1 MDPISILT
9 ITQIACTISF
19 QVVSTLYAFA
29 SDVKDL
35 DGKLKGFTDEVEGLR
50 RILIAITTS
59 LNDPQLRLVESSTG
73 KYGNNDMW
81 EAIHGSVEDCRLY
94 LEKLRCE
101 LSGIRK
107 KKGEGNI
114 IRQAIRALELR
125 LNKDDINNLRSQVRS
140 HQLGLNT
147 ALQMLNVYMCCR
159 LPMQMQD
166 SLAPQ
171 IATLGEAMAK
181 LQTSIDDQS
190 SLRMKPLAVSMSADA
205 TSINNGIQGSTH
217 QILTSISNSLSYDAK
232 ISDSADQTLVTSTG
246 SNSHRNVSTNLDS
259 TSGDSSIARRLNAAA
274 LKIHSNASAI
284 SNARSTVWGGSER
297 VLTSGSEWGEPL
309 SLTARG
315 NIEKWLSQPRTNG
328 IAEEDDNSNVASSTL
343 ETSIFSHD
351 KMSSSRSK
359 ETESDELDSDAE
371 GELAADIVEK
381 LLIRA
386 NITYEARA
394 FTEAENIYRH
404 ALYRSKSISF
414 TRKTKL
420 NLKHAVYQLACACV
434 QQKKLEEAKN
444 LLLDLVQEY
453 SLDSKHAYLIL
464 WASYVLGQIF
474 VLERDFENAEMHCKR
489 AVMGHR
495 RMLGKDAKE
504 TYAAIQLL
512 VVVYSSEFAPDGV
525 KYEAEVWRDML
536 PQEIRDKDEK
546 TERTFHGH
554 DKEHKSSNSSIN
566 TTLPINTSHPS
577 LLDWEDF
584 APHSDSQGSAVTI
597 INNHAFTGLLDR
609 CLVSQ
614 WAQNGIMFPPNA
626 KMTQAWLI
634 QNLGPLRWPV
644 GCYVGFRGGNIML
657 ESGKEG
663 SEHTDHAIGSG
674 EDFNFTVN
682 VIVPQQPGIAKSY
695 WQLCTAEGVGF
706 GQVFWF
712 TIMVTGLTEQDE
724 QQAASNTQRE
734 KSDTQIGRLTEQSLQ
749 IHKAAVRGVPDSSK
763 LRLWTDTTGSFTV
776 EAEYLGCKDEKI
788 NLHKANG
795 VKISVPIAKIST
807 ADLYTMQMETK
818 IWDEEKNQHLRM
830 EINRTDESE
839 DPFEGEGDTMAQPLY
854 LVPEIIWG

>member
-1 MDPISILT
+1 M
-9 ITQIACTISF
+9 
-19 QVVSTLYAFA
+19 VA
-29 SDVKDL
+29 S
-35 DGKLKGFTDEVEGLR
+35 
-50 RILIAITTS
+50 
-59 LNDPQLRLVESSTG
+59 
-73 KYGNNDMW
+73 
-81 EAIHGSVEDCRLY
+81 
-94 LEKLRCE
+94 
-101 LSGIRK
+101 
-107 KKGEGNI
+107 
-114 IRQAIRALELR
+114 
-125 LNKDDINNLRSQVRS
+125 
-140 HQLGLNT
+140 
-147 ALQMLNVYMCCR
+147 YMCCR

-232 ISDSADQTLVTSTG
+232 ISDSADQTLVTSAG

-609 CLVSQ
+609 RLVSQ

-634 QNLGPLRWPV
+634 RNPGPLRWPV

-749 IHKAAVRGVPDSSK
+749 IHKAAVRGGDGANNLGDLTATTTDRETAKTYTVLKDLTEGYFQSILYDFAALHHDEITVKQGEMVVVLTADADWSMVRRVRDKKEGLIPSNYFQAIATAAPRNDRSSISNSPVTNHTGPDYSLVPDSSK

-830 EINRTDESE
+830 EINGTDESE
-839 DPFEGEGDTMAQPLY
+839 DPFEGEGDTMAAPLY